1 MPEKFYLVGGIIK
14 AVLVNL
20 ILFGIL
26 IYILDREI
34 HPLYKAAL
42 GSLCAHFVVKLLIAI
57 SVWHEDRKEEADRIA
72 ASEVLKERQKDS
84 EK

>member
-1 MPEKFYLVGGIIK
+1 MPEKFYLVGRIIK

-34 HPLYKAAL
+34 HPLFKASL
-42 GSLCAHFVVKLLIAI
+42 GSLCAYYVVKLLIAI
-57 SVWHEDRKEEADRIA
+57 SVWHEDRKEESDRIA
-72 ASEVLKERQKDS
+72 ASKVLIEQQKIS

>member
-1 MPEKFYLVGGIIK
+1 MPEKFYLVVDIIK

-34 HPLYKAAL
+34 HPLIKAAL
-42 GSLCAHFVVKLLIAI
+42 GSLCAHYVVKLLIAI
-57 SVWHEDRKEEADRIA
+57 SIWHEHRKEEADRIA
-72 ASEVLKERQKDS
+72 ASKVLSEQQKNS